1 MGETAVSG
9 IGAASLKDGAACFV
23 DASQSTWWNAP
34 HSALGRANS
43 MSYPASELVIDPVL
57 IRKYDVH
64 GACYTSY
71 PTADRF
77 VEAFSEADCR
87 HWLATRNIGGINQP
101 LSVYVHLPSS
111 DTARTHRAFDKTVT
125 RDHGRSLKYIKRLTQ
140 EFAIVGG
147 LLGEERRICQM
158 HWGGGTSTSLASGA
172 TRSLAGALMAQ
183 FERAPDC
190 ECWIEVDPRKLAPE
204 DVPLLGSCG
213 FNCLSI
219 EVHDFDRAVQRA
231 ARRSL
236 SEEETCRVIEEA
248 RANGF
253 RSVNVDLIH
262 GLPKQTLD
270 SFNATLDKVL
280 ALAPDRI
287 ALHRYAHSPDSLKPS
302 RFDEADLP
310 SAETKL
316 QILTLAIGRLAR
328 AGYLYIGMD
337 QFAKPSDEL
346 TVAQR
351 QGRLQRNLQ
360 GYSTRPESD
369 VLAFGLSAI
378 GRIGPTYYQ
387 NRRQLGD
394 YCDAVDAGRL
404 PVLRGLELS
413 PDDLVRRAAIQAL
426 VCHFRISIE
435 SIEIA
440 HLIDFK
446 RYFSEELIDLAAFA
460 EEGLVELTPD
470 WIVVT
475 PKGRL
480 LVRAVCMVFDKHL
493 RASRRRASSAKVI

>member
-1 MGETAVSG
+1 
-9 IGAASLKDGAACFV
+9 
-23 DASQSTWWNAP
+23 
-34 HSALGRANS
+34 
-43 MSYPASELVIDPVL
+43 
-57 IRKYDVH
+57 
-64 GACYTSY
+64 
-71 PTADRF
+71 
-77 VEAFSEADCR
+77 
-87 HWLATRNIGGINQP
+87 
-101 LSVYVHLPSS
+101 
-111 DTARTHRAFDKTVT
+111 
-125 RDHGRSLKYIKRLTQ
+125 
-140 EFAIVGG
+140 
-147 LLGEERRICQM
+147 
-158 HWGGGTSTSLASGA
+158 
-172 TRSLAGALMAQ
+172 MAQ

-190 ECWIEVDPRKLAPE
+190 ECWVEVDPRKLAPE

-236 SEEETCRVIEEA
+236 SEEETRRVIEEA

-287 ALHRYAHSPDSLKPS
+287 ALHRYARS
-302 RFDEADLP
+302 RTLSSRLAIDEADLP

-369 VLAFGLSAI
+369 VLALRHFRDRSNRSDLLSELEGSSVITAMPSMP
-378 GRIGPTYYQ
+378 GDCRCCAGS
-387 NRRQLGD
+387 NCRQ
-394 YCDAVDAGRL
+394 
-404 PVLRGLELS
+404 
-413 PDDLVRRAAIQAL
+413 DDLVRRAAIQAL

-446 RYFSEELIDLAAFA
+446 RYFSEELDRPGGVRRRGIGRARVRLDRGDLERPAARTR
-460 EEGLVELTPD
+460 GLH
-470 WIVVT
+470 
-475 PKGRL
+475 G
-480 LVRAVCMVFDKHL
+480 VRPISAHRRA
-493 RASRRRASSAKVI
+493 RASHSRVI